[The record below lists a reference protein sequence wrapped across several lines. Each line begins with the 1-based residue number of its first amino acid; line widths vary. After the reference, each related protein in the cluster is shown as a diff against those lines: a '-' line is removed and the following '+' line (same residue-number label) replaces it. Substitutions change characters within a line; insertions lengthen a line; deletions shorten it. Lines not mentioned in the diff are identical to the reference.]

1 MCDCN
6 CIDTTIN
13 CECPPP
19 NPLQGSELDTVLST
33 TFDGAPLNI
42 YNSGSG
48 ASTLLHTNTSSANQT
63 IIINANMYITSNS
76 AHTLTS
82 FYFNNGLVTPSAES
96 GTQTYTSAP
105 VKTTLNHI
113 LIRTTIGPGDTISLH
128 VTSSD
133 SSARMNWLT
142 AFIYK
147 YQY

>member
-13 CECPPP
+13 CECPPTS
-19 NPLQGSELDTVLST
+19 PLAGAELDTVLST

-42 YNSGSG
+42 YNSGLG
-48 ASTLLHTNTSSANQT
+48 ASTLLYTNTSSANQLILMNT
-63 IIINANMYITSNS
+63 NMYITSNS
-76 AHTLTS
+76 THTLSS
-82 FYFNNGLVTPSAES
+82 FYSVNGSLTPANAS
-96 GTQTYTSAP
+96 TQTYSLAP

-113 LIRTTIGPGDTISLH
+113 LIRTILPPGSTISIY
-128 VTSSD
+128 VTSTD

-142 AFIYK
+142 SFIYK